1 MADRED
7 FLTAATVEDG
17 PDAEDAVA
25 EEPAVTEGDSA
36 TRPSDPSDEAG
47 SRAFAVEV
55 ARLLADDKCQD
66 VVIFEVRGM
75 SPLTDYVVIGSGTS
89 DRQIKAVAGH
99 VAELGRE
106 TGFERLG
113 ADQDDA
119 RKWVA
124 MDFISVMVHLFEP
137 ATRGHY
143 DLEMLWDDAPRV
155 SWHRG

>member
-1 MADRED
+1 MTDRDD
-7 FLTAATVEDG
+7 FLTAATLEDEALTETG
-17 PDAEDAVA
+17 AAG
-25 EEPAVTEGDSA
+25 EPTVTEGDSA
-36 TRPSDPSDEAG
+36 TRSSDPADDAG

-66 VVIFEVRGM
+66 VMIFEVRGM
-75 SPLTDYVVIGSGTS
+75 SPLTDFVVIGSGTS

-106 TGFERLG
+106 SGFERLG